1 VIYEIQLDA
10 CYLIGIGAKRKIFE
24 ANRESPQRPAAFIR
38 VGHGLGAVQQ
48 RTRRSISRVKLAG
61 VYDMRPTVAPYLT
74 VSPALNAIAFYT
86 TVFGAEQKAFMPALD
101 GMRIL
106 HCELSI
112 NGGSIMLADAFPEF
126 GQTRV
131 CNPGEPATVSIS
143 VEFPTAKHVDDI
155 FAKAA
160 SLGAKGETPPT
171 NSFWG
176 TRLAT
181 FRDPF
186 GHRWILN
193 APIANG

>member
-1 VIYEIQLDA
+1 M
-10 CYLIGIGAKRKIFE
+10 
-24 ANRESPQRPAAFIR
+24 
-38 VGHGLGAVQQ
+38 
-48 RTRRSISRVKLAG
+48 
-61 VYDMRPTVAPYLT
+61 MRPSVSPYLT
-74 VSPALNAIAFYT
+74 VSPAHAAIAFYT

-131 CNPGEPATVSIS
+131 AMPNEAATVSIS
-143 VEFPTAKHVDDI
+143 VEYAEAKLVDEI
-155 FAKAA
+155 FTKATT
-160 SLGAKGETPPT
+160 LGAKAETQPT

-193 APIANG
+193 APLVSTQPAARQPPNRQGGTA

>member
-1 VIYEIQLDA
+1 
-10 CYLIGIGAKRKIFE
+10 
-24 ANRESPQRPAAFIR
+24 
-38 VGHGLGAVQQ
+38 
-48 RTRRSISRVKLAG
+48 
-61 VYDMRPTVAPYLT
+61 MRPTVAPYLT
-74 VSPALNAIAFYT
+74 VSPALTAIAFYT

-131 CNPGEPATVSIS
+131 CIPGEPATVSIS

-155 FAKAA
+155 FAKAT
-160 SLGAKGETPPT
+160 SLGAKGETTPT